1 MRMTRLS
8 FPASSDLAERIKRVA
23 ALQNVTVASLLCEMS
38 ERMVEEFEAFEK
50 FRQSAQRGLVDAGD
64 DRSQSGSATT
74 PPVTGALT
82 PVVPG

>member
-1 MRMTRLS
+1 MTRLS

-38 ERMVEEFEAFEK
+38 ERMVEEFEAFET

-64 DRSQSGSATT
+64 DRSQPGSATT